1 MLAELNRYCREEGHI
16 VDIRVTWEHDDVE
29 RYTAEA
35 IQNGSVD
42 TVVAAGGDGTVNEV
56 RTAWV
61 CAQVLLLY
69 CKAVEQ
75 AVKRHHHC
83 QCMLG

>member
-1 MLAELNRYCREEGHI
+1 MKCHCREEGHT

-35 IQNGSVD
+35 IQHGSVD

-56 RTAWV
+56 HTAWYALRF
-61 CAQVLLLY
+61 CY
-69 CKAVEQ
+69 CSAF
-75 AVKRHHHC
+75 AF
-83 QCMLG
+83 